1 MFDALS
7 RFCVFVFKYIGKKK
21 LCFFSLCL
29 SLSLSLSPKR
39 FSTSWLKL
47 LRLRFSVFLGFWLSS
62 LFFRGAWRSFVWFGL
77 RPTSVS
83 SGIQR
88 RFKMIFRHPYGILAS
103 FGSFAGS
110 FPTDMFGTINDQF
123 MLPASTFH
131 CHIQTHE
138 NTYQTLSNQNIR
150 KVSALTFT
158 FT

>member
-1 MFDALS
+1 MFLLS
-7 RFCVFVFKYIGKKK
+7 
-21 LCFFSLCL
+21 L

-123 MLPASTFH
+123 MLPASSFH
-131 CHIQTHE
+131 LPLSYSNTRKHI
-138 NTYQTLSNQNIR
+138 SNPFKPEYPKGFCTNLYIYLRINIR
-150 KVSALTFT
+150 NG
-158 FT
+158 